1 MSKSTKPKP
10 KQPKI
15 VKPKQSPQRQPKVV
29 PAAERAKND
38 ARDERRLSRA
48 ADKASGPKT
57 APVVPAAPKTL
68 TIKVDLAKGK
78 ITTDYKG
85 PINVEYAAP
94 KPHPPM
100 RVFVASS
107 GNTSFII
114 TASDSADAREFMGKI
129 RDDVKGMKFH
139 QIDQTLRQVWGLFP
153 IMEVVIDGEGR
164 VDIKRIPAEPAPEET
179 VDGEVQAKQE
189 QVGGLRLLRSGDEA
203 GRWLHGCEVR

>member
-1 MSKSTKPKP
+1 MSKSTKSKP
-10 KQPKI
+10 KQAKQ
-15 VKPKQSPQRQPKVV
+15 VKPVKQHPPKVV
-29 PAAERAKND
+29 SAAERAKND

-48 ADKASGPKT
+48 ADKAPGPKA
-57 APVVPAAPKTL
+57 APVAPAAPKTL

-94 KPHPPM
+94 KPYPPM

-114 TASDSADAREFMGKI
+114 TARDSADAREFMGKI
-129 RDDVKGMKFH
+129 RDNVKGMKFR

-179 VDGEVQAKQE
+179 ADGEVQAKQE
-189 QVGGLRLLRSGDEA
+189 
-203 GRWLHGCEVR
+203 